1 MLQQRMTSPLVA
13 DRSRDHDP
21 HLTVSRVPP
30 SELEIVRLRAGEWQ
44 DLKRLR
50 IAALT
55 ESPDSFS
62 PTAAQARLFDDLYW
76 QRRAQRSAES
86 SDFAM
91 FIVRRNA
98 RGMGLGSAGRDE
110 RGVGHIGAMWVDPS
124 LRGHGVGARLFD
136 SAIEFL
142 KSRGCERIELSVTET
157 NAPAIAL
164 YRSRGFVP
172 TGTFEPL
179 REGSPLK
186 DLFMRWT
193 R

>member
-1 MLQQRMTSPLVA
+1 MSSPSSNDIA
-13 DRSRDHDP
+13 I
-21 HLTVSRVPP
+21 VP
-30 SELEIVRLRAGEWQ
+30 LRADQWQ

-50 IAALT
+50 ITALT

-62 PTAAQARLFDDLYW
+62 PTAASARLHDDAYW
-76 QRRAQRSAES
+76 QRGAQRAAETP
-86 SDFAM
+86 DFEM
-91 FIVRRNA
+91 FIVRRDGH
-98 RGMGLGSAGRDE
+98 GMGLGSAGRDE
-110 RGVGHIGAMWVDPS
+110 QGVGHIGAMWVDPG

-136 SAIEFL
+136 TCVEFL
-142 KSRGCERIELSVTET
+142 KCRGCASIELSVTET

-164 YRSRGFVP
+164 YQSRGFAL

-186 DLFMRWT
+186 NLYMKWER